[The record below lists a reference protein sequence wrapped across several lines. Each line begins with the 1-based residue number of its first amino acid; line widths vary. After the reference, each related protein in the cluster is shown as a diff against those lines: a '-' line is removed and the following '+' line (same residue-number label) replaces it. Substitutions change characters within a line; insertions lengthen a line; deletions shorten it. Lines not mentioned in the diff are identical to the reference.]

1 MINKY
6 IILNKDMVHLSHT
19 GVRQERVPFL
29 LSRDR
34 VRGKWR
40 KEGKW
45 YRAGAR
51 AEG

>member
-6 IILNKDMVHLSHT
+6 KILNKDMVYLSHT